1 MKYIFYIL
9 FFLMLTFPGQLLFIK
24 VPLLIYV
31 IMTNL
36 ITKTGQYRYTRG
48 VLLVFFSIEAYGL
61 YGLLVGVINSTPQPM
76 YYFSLFNIWPIVY
89 LFLIQYLD
97 EEVKFIKFFKMLFW
111 THTFIV
117 CYNLLF
123 ISSQILMF
131 PFPDIYS
138 NGSNFNFYLEEG
150 TSRLNFENLNTLTF
164 TLPILFFTYIGKFK
178 IGISRILQLI
188 IFILSAVL
196 AIMSGRRSLML
207 TFLMLPIISL
217 FIPSMVSKEVGKNIK
232 KILIYIFIVLII

>member
-48 VLLVFFSIEAYGL
+48 VLLVFFLIEAYGL

-111 THTFIV
+111 TH
-117 CYNLLF
+117 
-123 ISSQILMF
+123 
-131 PFPDIYS
+131 
-138 NGSNFNFYLEEG
+138 
-150 TSRLNFENLNTLTF
+150 
-164 TLPILFFTYIGKFK
+164 
-178 IGISRILQLI
+178 
-188 IFILSAVL
+188 
-196 AIMSGRRSLML
+196 
-207 TFLMLPIISL
+207 
-217 FIPSMVSKEVGKNIK
+217 
-232 KILIYIFIVLII
+232 